1 MMKKILAA
9 VTAVMLLLCMVFSSF
24 AADVSSLQKEL
35 QKRQKEKQ
43 AVTAQKK
50 EAQKTLLNDQK
61 VRQDIIAQL
70 EEKGYE
76 KSQIEARIK
85 DIEEAIK
92 TLDEAIAQ
100 AEEERDEQL
109 KLFQERLVV
118 LYVNARTN
126 ASMDEL
132 LSSDNFDQM
141 FKKAHMMQ
149 MVSKFD
155 QDLIKSIENKQKEIE
170 ELKELKQREEE
181 NALQQLEE
189 SLRQIEELEVSRAA
203 AEDRIAK
210 SQQSVAAWEKAE
222 KELEKEDQ
230 ELTEII
236 KRASSTGTKYTGGVM
251 TWPTPGYYGI
261 SSPFGYRIHPI
272 LKYRKFHGGVD
283 INAPM
288 SANIVAAS
296 SGTVIWSGW
305 RSGGSGNT
313 VIIDHGGGVT
323 TLYLHI
329 KNGGLLVK
337 EGQKVKAGQT
347 IAKVGSTGLST
358 GPHLHFEVRI
368 NGERQD
374 PMKYISKPK

>member
-1 MMKKILAA
+1 MIKKFLTTFIAA
-9 VTAVMLLLCMVFSSF
+9 VLLLAMVVSSF

-35 QKRQKEKQ
+35 QRKNQEKQ
-43 AVTAQKK
+43 AIAAQKK
-50 EAQKTLLNDQK
+50 AAQKNLLNDQK
-61 VRQDIIAQL
+61 AREEIIAQL
-70 EEKGYE
+70 QQKGYE

-85 DIEEAIK
+85 DIENSIK
-92 TLDEAIAQ
+92 TLEEAILHAQ
-100 AEEERDEQL
+100 KEYDEQL
-109 KLFQERLVV
+109 ALFQERMVV
-118 LYVNARTN
+118 LYVNSRTN
-126 ASMDEL
+126 AGIDEL
-132 LSSDNFDQM
+132 SNSANFDEM

-149 MVSKFD
+149 MISKFD
-155 QDLIKSIENKQKEIE
+155 QDLMKSLEDKQAEIE
-170 ELKELKQREEE
+170 ELKAAKKREEE
-181 NALQQLEE
+181 TAYEQLEA
-189 SLRQIEELEVSRAA
+189 SLKAIEELEVSRAE
-203 AEDRIAK
+203 AESKIAK
-210 SQQSVAAWEKAE
+210 SQQSIAAWEKAE
-222 KELEKEDQ
+222 DELEKEAR

-288 SANIVAAS
+288 GATIVAAS
-296 SGTVIWSGW
+296 AGTVIWSGW

-313 VIIDHGGGVT
+313 IIIDHGGGVT

-329 KNGGLLVK
+329 KSGGLLVK

-374 PMKYISKPK
+374 PMKYISKQ